1 MSVLG
6 LLAKGAKAKPL
17 RSTLDEAVEALARP
31 KGTGAEFLRE
41 IEKTKGVKP
50 TEIKERG
57 IDKVLANMP
66 KVNKE
71 EIVKAIQSK
80 ANPPIEEK
88 ILGGVLSPELQ
99 VTRDALQSKYKELVD
114 NIADAKV
121 QFEEGKISYAELR
134 NIVSNNKIQT
144 EALDSQINEINKSI
158 GNTKYE
164 NYTLPNGNNY
174 REILLKLPE
183 KVKYDLEGF
192 KSSHFSEPNILAHMR
207 VSDRTGPNGEKVLH
221 LEELQSDW
229 HQQGREKGY
238 QDKEAIVK
246 AKQTFDDYTK
256 DARERLRQ
264 IMLKEAEG
272 EMKPERAIKFVDN
285 YVNGMDDSS
294 VSGILNEK
302 PTFNELYRALRDSG
316 GTGLPDAPF
325 KKNWHE
331 VALKKLINYATENG
345 YDRLAITP
353 GAEQAKRYD
362 LSKQVDELLYKQNS
376 DGTYQLSAQAQ
387 GRGNMMGDAIPP
399 DKLEN
404 YVGKEVAQ
412 KIINNRGQERNLGG
426 SGSVSQPKDVWGS
439 LSGEGLQVGGE
450 GMKGFYDKML
460 PDYLNKLGS
469 PHGAQVKMHGM
480 PSSPQLAGEFNNML
494 DHADLTPD
502 MFKALPVE
510 QQQKITS
517 DWTQKTSPSLHTFDL
532 TPSLKNEVTQKG
544 LPLYQQIGIPL
555 GGAEAVNLAQPEPE
569 MKRGGSVSI
578 SSNPDTMF
586 MELADKKMKGGG
598 AEDDTKL
605 TPSQWLK
612 AQANKPTEPFTPIED
627 LTANLK
633 AIANFPSKM
642 YEGAKQLVTDPRAY
656 FADMKAPTAEE
667 LAMAFNPAGVGMM
680 GATKGIPKKFDRAPP
695 LTKAEITKL
704 LAETP
709 ELAHTVRGLYKAEAP
724 ELSGLIDKVQ
734 TPNRQSVIPMP
745 NRWFTKPKENPHVQP
760 LVEKVL
766 QVNNMK
772 REDFHSGAFVD
783 PKTGLILDNQI
794 HNDVGVAIDPIT
806 NRPVMTS
813 GGVTGMESLPR
824 DQGSFTNSNL
834 LKQGKYKPTGGDSI
848 LNELGFIA
856 TVDKAGMGHAYGLGT
871 DYASPVLLNNL
882 GTGSNTTLRPRSVGD
897 VFGVGDV
904 VGQMQIN
911 KNSPVHDVYEKL
923 LVAPKGSDVEGVK
936 LSKAKGGAIRKMA
949 SGGAVQSLETNLPAL
964 TKTDYH
970 SIDKLMAHISKEHKI
985 PPQKLHDDFVAKHH
999 MTPDTWIKRK

>member
-6 LLAKGAKAKPL
+6 QLAKVAKAKPL

-31 KGTGAEFLRE
+31 KGTGAEYLKE
-41 IEKTKGVKP
+41 LEKTKGVKP

-71 EIVKAIQSK
+71 KIVKAIQSK

-88 ILGGVLSPELQ
+88 ILGAG
-99 VTRDALQSKYKELVD
+99 THKELSTAEENRLKMLKLDYRMQGEVD
-114 NIADAKV
+114 PAEHSDFVDLLNRQEKSTNLSLTEKTKDLFEKFNEARENGQNRLANQLSSQLDLINDRQQRLNKV
-121 QFEEGKISYAELR
+121 LE
-134 NIVSNNKIQT
+134 NP
-144 EALDSQINEINKSI
+144 
-158 GNTKYE
+158 TKYGE
-164 NYTLPNGNNY
+164 YTLPNGENY

-192 KSSHFSEPNILAHMR
+192 RSSHFNEPNILAHMR

-229 HQQGREKGY
+229 HQQGREHGYRQNLTELPEGYKVVPYTNLLGAKDYHVLDENGKVFASGLNPETATENALGNLNKGNR
-238 QDKEAIVK
+238 V
-246 AKQTFDDYTK
+246 
-256 DARERLRQ
+256 
-264 IMLKEAEG
+264 
-272 EMKPERAIKFVDN
+272 
-285 YVNGMDDSS
+285 
-294 VSGILNEK
+294 
-302 PTFNELYRALRDSG
+302 
-316 GTGLPDAPF
+316 PDAPF

-331 VALKKLINYATENG
+331 VALKKLMNYATENG

-353 GAEQAKRYD
+353 GSEQAKRYD

-450 GMKGFYDKML
+450 GMKGFYDKIL

-532 TPSLKNEVTQKG
+532 TPSLKNEITQKG

-555 GGAEAVNLAQPEPE
+555 VGAEAINETQPEPE
-569 MKRGGSVSI
+569 RKRGGSVSI

-586 MELADKKMKGGG
+586 MELADRRLAGGG
-598 AEDDTKL
+598 AITKL
-605 TPSQWLK
+605 
-612 AQANKPTEPFTPIED
+612 
-627 LTANLK
+627 
-633 AIANFPSKM
+633 
-642 YEGAKQLVTDPRAY
+642 
-656 FADMKAPTAEE
+656 
-667 LAMAFNPAGVGMM
+667 
-680 GATKGIPKKFDRAPP
+680 
-695 LTKAEITKL
+695 TKL
-704 LAETP
+704 LAEAP
-709 ELAHTVRGLYKAEAP
+709 ELTHTVRGLYKAEAP

-734 TPNRQSVIPMP
+734 TPARQSVIPMP

-813 GGVTGMESLPR
+813 GGVTGMESLPK

-848 LNELGFIA
+848 LDELGFIA

-871 DYASPVLLNNL
+871 DYATPVLLNNL
-882 GTGSNTTLRPRSVGD
+882 GTGNNPTLRPRSVGD

-936 LSKAKGGAIRKMA
+936 LNKAK
-949 SGGAVQSLETNLPAL
+949 GGAVQSLKTNLPAL
-964 TKTDYH
+964 PKTDYH
-970 SIDKLMAHISKEHKI
+970 SIDKLMSHISKEFNIHPK
-985 PPQKLHDDFVAKHH
+985 KLHDDFVAKYHR
-999 MTPDTWIKRK
+999 TPDDWIKKGHYKKYGLGGIVKALTPMEEALAKMRALKQAMKPEIDLSKRYEEATKDMYTKDMPSFEEWKKTLPPPEVK

>member
-1 MSVLG
+1 
-6 LLAKGAKAKPL
+6 L

-88 ILGGVLSPELQ
+88 ILGAG
-99 VTRDALQSKYKELVD
+99 THKELSTAEENRLKMLKLDYRMQGEVD
-114 NIADAKV
+114 PAEHNDFVDLLNRQEKSTNLSLTEKTKDLFEKFNEARENGQNRLANQLSSQLDLINDRQQRLNKV
-121 QFEEGKISYAELR
+121 LE
-134 NIVSNNKIQT
+134 NP
-144 EALDSQINEINKSI
+144 
-158 GNTKYE
+158 TKYGE
-164 NYTLPNGNNY
+164 YTLPNGENY

-192 KSSHFSEPNILAHMR
+192 RSSHFNEPNILAHMR

-229 HQQGREKGY
+229 HQKGKKEGY
-238 QDKEAIVK
+238 KEAKEPVHAQAYDSYIK
-246 AKQTFDDYTK
+246 DLMDRYQNQLRKTYGDDVNLVNAEKDPTK
-256 DARERLRQ
+256 IAETMGELDTLQDNFARMYQERTAQ
-264 IMLKEAEG
+264 NVG
-272 EMKPERAIKFVDN
+272 V
-285 YVNGMDDSS
+285 
-294 VSGILNEK
+294 
-302 PTFNELYRALRDSG
+302 
-316 GTGLPDAPF
+316 PDAPF

-362 LSKQVDELLYKQNS
+362 LSKQVES
-376 DGTYQLSAQAQ
+376 VAVSPTGDGMYRLDATLKNGGTQAYTNLNAS
-387 GRGNMMGDAIPP
+387 GVEDM
-399 DKLEN
+399 
-404 YVGKEVAQ
+404 VGKEISSKLLFAAEERSKITKEMRDALKVDNDAEYDRLRDVRKNMAPAQ
-412 KIINNRGQERNLGG
+412 
-426 SGSVSQPKDVWGS
+426 
-439 LSGEGLQVGGE
+439 LSGLDLQVGGE

-460 PDYLNKLGS
+460 PEYLNKLGK
-469 PHGAQVKMHGM
+469 PHGAEVQLHGM
-480 PSSPQLAGEFNNML
+480 PVKVEGGKVL
-494 DHADLTPD
+494 DPD
-502 MFKALPVE
+502 GLGFVSERA
-510 QQQKITS
+510 
-517 DWTQKTSPSLHTFDL
+517 PSVANLHTFDL

-544 LPLYQQIGIPL
+544 LPLYQQVGIPL
-555 GGAEAVNLAQPEPE
+555 GGAEAVNLAQPDPE

-578 SSNPDTMF
+578 SNNPDTMF
-586 MELADKKMKGGG
+586 MELADRKLAGGG
-598 AEDDTKL
+598 AITKL
-605 TPSQWLK
+605 
-612 AQANKPTEPFTPIED
+612 
-627 LTANLK
+627 
-633 AIANFPSKM
+633 
-642 YEGAKQLVTDPRAY
+642 
-656 FADMKAPTAEE
+656 
-667 LAMAFNPAGVGMM
+667 
-680 GATKGIPKKFDRAPP
+680 
-695 LTKAEITKL
+695 TKL
-704 LAETP
+704 LAEAP

-734 TPNRQSVIPMP
+734 TPARQSVIPMP

-813 GGVTGMESLPR
+813 GGVTGMESLPK

-848 LNELGFIA
+848 LDELGFIA

-871 DYASPVLLNNL
+871 DYATPVLLNNL
-882 GTGSNTTLRPRSVGD
+882 GTGNNPTLRPRSVGD

-936 LSKAKGGAIRKMA
+936 LNKAK
-949 SGGAVQSLETNLPAL
+949 GGAVQSLETNLPAL
-964 TKTDYH
+964 PKTDYH
-970 SIDKLMAHISKEHKI
+970 SIDKLMSHISKEFNIHPK
-985 PPQKLHDDFVAKHH
+985 KLHDDFVAKYH
-999 MTPDTWIKRK
+999 MTPDDWIKNGHYKKYGLGGIVKALTPMEEALAKMRALKQAMKPEIDLSKRYEEATKDMYTKDMPSFEEWKKTLPPPEIK

>member
-80 ANPPIEEK
+80 ANPSIEEK
-88 ILGGVLSPELQ
+88 ILGSGEHRELYPTESKHLKEMIEAHNSGELDPYQYNYMVDLLNRSEKSTNHSLSQTVNDVNARMLEAKANGQKRLFNQLSDEMEVLYDRQQRLNGVLEDN
-99 VTRDALQSKYKELVD
+99 TRYGE
-114 NIADAKV
+114 
-121 QFEEGKISYAELR
+121 YA
-134 NIVSNNKIQT
+134 
-144 EALDSQINEINKSI
+144 
-158 GNTKYE
+158 
-164 NYTLPNGNNY
+164 LPNGQNY
-174 REILLKLPE
+174 REILLKLP
-183 KVKYDLEGF
+183 KGEGDEF
-192 KSSHFSEPNILAHMR
+192 TSGHFSEPNILAHMR
-207 VSDRTGPNGEKVLH
+207 VSDRSGPNGEKVLH

-229 HQQGREKGY
+229 HQKGREHGY
-238 QDKEAIVK
+238 KPPYK
-246 AKQTFDDYTK
+246 KT
-256 DARERLRQ
+256 ERT
-264 IMLKEAEG
+264 ETNPYG
-272 EMKPERAIKFVDN
+272 F
-285 YVNGMDDSS
+285 
-294 VSGILNEK
+294 
-302 PTFNELYRALRDSG
+302 
-316 GTGLPDAPF
+316 GTIHDTNLVPDAPF

-353 GAEQAKRYD
+353 GSEQAKRYSLAKHINELH
-362 LSKQVDELLYKQNS
+362 LS
-376 DGTYQLSAQAQ
+376 GTNLVAYDH
-387 GRGNMMGDAIPP
+387 N
-399 DKLEN
+399 
-404 YVGKEVAQ
+404 GKEVIKRTGIWPEDLPELIGKEATEKLLAQ
-412 KIINNRGQERNLGG
+412 QPQGTLRSLTGQNL
-426 SGSVSQPKDVWGS
+426 
-439 LSGEGLQVGGE
+439 EVGGE

-480 PSSPQLAGEFNNML
+480 PSSPQLASEFNNML
-494 DHADLTPD
+494 DHADLTPE

-578 SSNPDTMF
+578 SNNPDTMF

-680 GATKGIPKKFDRAPP
+680 GATKGIPTKFDRAPP

-794 HNDVGVAIDPIT
+794 HNDVGVAINPIT

-882 GTGSNTTLRPRSVGD
+882 GTGSNPTLRPRSVGD

-949 SGGAVQSLETNLPAL
+949 SGGAVQNLETNLPAL